1 MHVLYSAA
9 KINNFQAN
17 DVGTLK
23 RKIYQLR
30 ELIHKDKLR
39 MDTLDKDDRIAYV
52 AAQRLESSK
61 NRRRSMTV
69 NPMHKSKSQEKS
81 VQTLG
86 VKDLQ
91 ESITM
96 LGDLCNALA
105 FDDIPYRL
113 MGLKMDNTLLRS
125 IVFLVGGGITT
136 ALARVITKEQ
146 SLSEYRAGL

>member
-1 MHVLYSAA
+1 
-9 KINNFQAN
+9 
-17 DVGTLK
+17 
-23 RKIYQLR
+23 
-30 ELIHKDKLR
+30 
-39 MDTLDKDDRIAYV
+39 
-52 AAQRLESSK
+52 
-61 NRRRSMTV
+61 MTV

-81 VQTLG
+81 VRTLG
-86 VKDLQ
+86 VKDLE